1 MEPPAVAPEIIDFY
15 TTAYDEASRLSAKSH
30 GLLEKIRTQELLRRH
45 LPKPPMR
52 VLDVGGGPG
61 AHARWLAADGYQVHL
76 VDPVE
81 RHLTQAAATGSC
93 TVERGDARS
102 LTAPDASYDVVLLL
116 GPLYHLTEPSER
128 LQALREARRSLRPGG
143 LVAVAAISRNAPL
156 LELAA
161 LGRLDETTRS
171 RVGSILAT
179 GRHDPTIGFT
189 TAYFHTVE
197 GLRAEMTDAGFTDV
211 SVSGVEG
218 PTWPTLMALEV
229 PTGDTLADS
238 PRLASALAAA
248 RMVESD
254 PWLVQ
259 ASAHFLAFGRKAG
272 PV

>member
-15 TTAYDEASRLSAKSH
+15 TTGYDEASRLSTKAH

-45 LPKPPMR
+45 LPEPPAG

-61 AHARWLAADGYQVHL
+61 AHARWLAADGYRVHL

-81 RHLTQAAATGSC
+81 RHLAEAAATGSC
-93 TVERGDARS
+93 SVERGDARC
-102 LTAPDASYDVVLLL
+102 LTASDASYDVVLLL
-116 GPLYHLTEPSER
+116 GPLYHLTDPADR
-128 LQALREARRSLRPGG
+128 LQALREARRSVRPGG

-161 LGRLDETTRS
+161 LGRLDEASRA
-171 RVGSILAT
+171 RVGSILTT
-179 GRHDPTIGFT
+179 GRHDPALGFT

-197 GLRAEMTDAGFTDV
+197 GLRAEMSDAGLADV

-218 PTWPTLMALEV
+218 PAWPALVALEAH
-229 PTGDTLADS
+229 TGETLADS

-248 RMVESD
+248 RLAEYD
-254 PWLVQ
+254 PGLARV
-259 ASAHFLAFGRKAG
+259 SSHLLAFGRR
-272 PV
+272 P